1 MRVFEGDVEVELS
14 EDEELTLHHAVP
26 QLPELLVTFEWS
38 AAFVEVPEGTEPEEW
53 EEDGWIRVDRVN

>member
-26 QLPELLVTFEWS
+26 QVPELLVTFKRS
-38 AAFVEVPEGTEPEEW
+38 AAFVEVPARDKGGQVGG
-53 EEDGWIRVDRVN
+53 DG